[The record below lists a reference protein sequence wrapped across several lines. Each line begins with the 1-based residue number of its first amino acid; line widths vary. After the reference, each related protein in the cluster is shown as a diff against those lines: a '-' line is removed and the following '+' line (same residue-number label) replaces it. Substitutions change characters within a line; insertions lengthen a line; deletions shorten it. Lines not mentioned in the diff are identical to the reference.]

1 MNGLMEV
8 FQMRSK
14 TMSAMKL
21 AWPRL
26 TMVVLLAAA
35 LGACQTAGGQKQ
47 AGGTL
52 LGAGLGALAGSQI
65 GSGRG
70 QLAAVAIGALGGA
83 FLGNSVGRSLDK
95 ADRLHAE
102 RATQAAQTAPIGQP
116 VVWRNPDSGN
126 HGSVTPV
133 REGNDTSTGAYC
145 REYQQ
150 TVTVNGSSQQAY
162 GTACRQPDGSWKIL

>member
-1 MNGLMEV
+1 MSIN
-8 FQMRSK
+8 RISK
-14 TMSAMKL
+14 VAL
-21 AWPRL
+21 ACAI
-26 TMVVLLAAA
+26 VLS

-70 QLAAVAIGALGGA
+70 QLVSVALGTLGGA
-83 FLGNSVGRSLDK
+83 FLGNSVGKSLDR
-95 ADRLHAE
+95 ADRAY
-102 RATQAAQTAPIGQP
+102 AGQAVQSAQSAPIGQP
-116 VVWRNPDSGN
+116 VVWHNPDTGN
-126 HGSVTPV
+126 QGSVVAV
-133 REGNDTSTGAYC
+133 REGTHTATGAYC

-150 TVTVNGSSQQAY
+150 TVSVGGRMEEAY